1 MKVRLKINGMD
12 RGLIEVEDGI
22 TGTELARRHKALPP
36 VTLMKINGR
45 FTPLPEKI
53 KDGDEVEL
61 IVTSSS
67 G

>member
-1 MKVRLKINGMD
+1 MINGKD
-12 RGLIEVEDGI
+12 IGEIEVREGI
-22 TGTELARRHKALPP
+22 TGTELAREYNAPPP

-45 FTPLPEKI
+45 FTPLPEILKE
-53 KDGDEVEL
+53 GYEVEF